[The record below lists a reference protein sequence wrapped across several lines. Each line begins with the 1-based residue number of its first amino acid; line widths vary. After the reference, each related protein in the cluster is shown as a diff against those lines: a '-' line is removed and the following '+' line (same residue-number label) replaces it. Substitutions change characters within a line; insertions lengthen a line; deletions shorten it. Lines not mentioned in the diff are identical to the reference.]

1 MSTSDSKSIVHPADS
16 SDPVVEGAAPLETLA
31 PLKVAD
37 LVETAAP
44 LGNSH
49 ETAASL
55 AAPLATS
62 ATLEAADLVAA
73 SQVDRQARRWSW
85 PKRQSSDLLKAI
97 LLGRGYLTDE
107 AQAEFLHPEYERL
120 SDPSLILNA
129 EAAAGLILSVIQ
141 SGQPIAIF
149 GDYDHDGTP
158 AAALLGHW
166 LKRLGANL
174 FDIIIPERH
183 EGYGLNQLVIDRLI
197 AHSVKLLITVDCGI
211 TSRSEL
217 AEAAA
222 HGLQS
227 IVIDHHLPVESSFPD
242 AAIVVN
248 LKQAGE
254 TSPDRDLAAAG
265 LAWQLTRL
273 IVRRSGQFDESQLK
287 WDLDLVA
294 IATICDLVPLT
305 GANRILAHYGLLV
318 LTKTRRPGLRALINR
333 AGLTALPE
341 LESAK
346 VAWQLGPRLN
356 APSRLGA
363 AQLPLQLLMSTDI
376 HEAEALA
383 EQIEQHNLER
393 QAKTQAAIRQAEA
406 LIASW
411 SDLPSAIV
419 ISAPSPD
426 WPEGILG
433 LIASRLLEKYRRP
446 VMVLSV
452 NAELKLA
459 RGSARAPEPYN
470 LVTLFEATSQHL
482 IKFGGHARAA
492 GLSLEP
498 GQLESFTQAIIIACD
513 QIKEQVDTEKTEII
527 RGELLV
533 QANELTLESYQRL
546 RALEPTGMA
555 NPEPELVLSPAQLLT
570 VERLGQLKE
579 HARLAIEYQGQ
590 RFSLIYFNPPHE
602 EQWQIGQMYDWLIK
616 LKLNHFRGETRL
628 DLVVRASQLS
638 QTDLTGMTDG

>member
-1 MSTSDSKSIVHPADS
+1 MSNSTNPTQPAVS
-16 SDPVVEGAAPLETLA
+16 LE
-31 PLKVAD
+31 VAD
-37 LVETAAP
+37 LVE
-44 LGNSH
+44 
-49 ETAASL
+49 
-55 AAPLATS
+55 
-62 ATLEAADLVAA
+62 A
-73 SQVDRQARRWSW
+73 SQADRPQQRWQW
-85 PKRQSSDLLKAI
+85 PKRQDADLLTAI
-97 LLGRGYLTDE
+97 LLGRGYLTPE
-107 AQAEFLHPEYERL
+107 SRAEFLQPDYERL

-166 LKRLGANL
+166 LQRLGANL
-174 FDIIIPERH
+174 FEIIIPERH
-183 EGYGLNQLVIDRLI
+183 EGYGLNQLVIDRLV

-211 TSRSEL
+211 TSRTEL
-217 AEAAA
+217 AAAA
-222 HGLQS
+222 DQGLQS
-227 IVIDHHLPVESSFPD
+227 IVIDHHLPVESSFPT

-248 LKQAGE
+248 PKQVGE

-273 IVRRSGQFDESQLK
+273 IVRQSGQFDESQLK

-318 LTKTRRPGLRALINR
+318 LAKTRRPGLRALIKR
-333 AGLTALPE
+333 AGLDTLSE

-356 APSRLGA
+356 APSRLGY
-363 AQLPLQLLMSTDI
+363 AQLPLQLLMSTDT
-376 HEAEALA
+376 AEATSLA
-383 EQIEQHNLER
+383 EQIEAHNLER
-393 QAKTQAAIRQAEA
+393 QNKTQAAIRQAEA
-406 LIASW
+406 MIASW
-411 SDLPSAIV
+411 SEVPAAIV
-419 ISAPSPD
+419 VSAPATE

-433 LIASRLLEKYRRP
+433 LIASRLLERYRRP
-446 VMVLSV
+446 VVVLAV
-452 NAELKLA
+452 NSELQLA

-470 LVTLFEATSQHL
+470 LVSLFEATSQWL

-498 GQLESFTQAIIIACD
+498 DRIDNFTQAMITACA
-513 QIKEQVDTEKTEII
+513 QLKEQLENEPSQQL
-527 RGELLV
+527 RGDLLV
-533 QANELTLESYQRL
+533 QANELTLESYERL
-546 RALEPTGMA
+546 RVLEPTGMA
-555 NPEPELVLSPAQLLT
+555 NPEPELVLSPAKLLT
-570 VERLGQLKE
+570 VEPIGQLKQ
-579 HARLAIEYQGQ
+579 HLRLAIEYQGQ

-602 EQWQIGQMYDWLIK
+602 QQWQLGQMYDWLIK

-638 QTDLTGMTDG
+638 QTDLAEVAHG